1 MRSASMNN
9 APCFIFII
17 GITESLIAPKGK
29 KDHSFGLVLFKN
41 TTLSTIVFSARSQL
55 Q

>member
-9 APCFIFII
+9 APCFFFII
-17 GITESLIAPKGK
+17 GITESLIAPKGTK
-29 KDHSFGLVLFKN
+29 NHSFVLILFKN
-41 TTLSTIVFSARSQL
+41 TKLSTIVLSTTSQL